1 MDYAWVLSRRCPLT
15 RPLILALGLLLA
27 LPTAHAADLDLKVT
41 SDGIGPVSVTLKD
54 VKAGALP
61 SVDLPGPD
69 GRSMRV
75 DMKLADSTVEGEPAY
90 DLTLTITKRTPAGRK
105 KVHEEVSQPTLRFRA
120 NQPAEIFMGGERP
133 IPGTDPVEMEP
144 MNFVRVNALIRSDA
158 PAG

>member
-1 MDYAWVLSRRCPLT
+1 MFRPALVLFAS
-15 RPLILALGLLLA
+15 LA
-27 LPTAHAADLDLKVT
+27 LPTAHAADLDLMVT
-41 SDGIGPVSVTLKD
+41 SDGIGPVSVTLRDIKP
-54 VKAGALP
+54 GALP

-75 DMKLADSTVEGEPAY
+75 DLQLAESTMEGDAAY
-90 DLTLTITKRTPAGRK
+90 DLTLTITKRTPVGRK

-120 NQPAEIFMGGERP
+120 NQPAEVFMGGERP

-144 MNFVRVNALIRSDA
+144 MNFVKVSALIRVDA